1 MHETL
6 NCTTHGGKSILLV
19 FPFNMDNQY
28 GGGFTRVLND
38 IKVLQDLGHKV
49 SVLYPSNKRSNG
61 KVASADFT
69 EILYKGLSCFFPF
82 LTERMKLLMDLNTLL
97 FNRSY
102 RAAISKHLPQNDICF
117 VHYFNA
123 ASPTLFFAK
132 KNAVI
137 FVDHDFSYDLAKQVT
152 KNVIYH
158 EYVHAAERYA
168 CKKAKNVIAVSDVDA
183 DRIAQE
189 YQINSLKMKTIP
201 NYIDIEKFSVP
212 ESKEAIKSKFGY
224 GKNDFIILFHGK
236 MSTRPNADA
245 LKFIVNNLV
254 PTLKKRVPDSK
265 ILIVGSDI
273 PEYVKNRG
281 DLNCYSNVENLGVF
295 LKCADISIVPL
306 TIGGG
311 TRLKI
316 LECFA
321 SGLPVVSTR
330 KGAEGIKYV
339 NGQHLLISERTA
351 DSFTENINQLKNDQ
365 ALTTSL
371 ANNGYQ
377 LVEQE
382 YSFKMAKAK
391 FSELLEEAC

>member
-1 MHETL
+1 M
-6 NCTTHGGKSILLV
+6 N
-19 FPFNMDNQY
+19 NQY

-38 IKVLQDLGHKV
+38 INVLQDLGHKV

-61 KVASADFT
+61 KIASADFT
-69 EILYKGLSCFFPF
+69 KVLYKGLSYFFPF
-82 LTERMKLLMDLNTLL
+82 LTERMKLLMDLNTLF

-102 RAAISKHLPQNDICF
+102 RSAISKYLPQNDLCF

-132 KNAVI
+132 KTAII

-168 CKKAKNVIAVSDVDA
+168 CKKAKNVIAVSKLDA

-189 YQINSLKMKTIP
+189 YQIKPLKIKTIP

-224 GKNDFIILFHGK
+224 LKNDFIILFHGK
-236 MSTRPNADA
+236 MSTRPNAEA

-254 PTLKKRVPDSK
+254 PALKKRVPDSK
-265 ILIVGSDI
+265 ILVVGSDI
-273 PEYVKNRG
+273 PDYIKKCG
-281 DLNCYSNVENLGVF
+281 DVSCYSNVENLGVF
-295 LKCADISIVPL
+295 LKCADVSIVPL

-330 KGAEGIKYV
+330 KGAEGLKYV
-339 NGQHLLISERTA
+339 NGRHLLISERTV
-351 DSFTENINQLKNDQ
+351 DSFTENITKLKNNQ
-365 ALTTSL
+365 VLMTSL
-371 ANNGYQ
+371 ADNGYQ

-382 YSFKMAKAK
+382 YSFKMAEAK
-391 FSELLEEAC
+391 FRELLKG